1 MARRHHRAG
10 GALTGAL
17 LAGLLAACTSSSAQE
32 PAPVVSSAPTSRASA
47 PGPAAAA
54 AAQAVPVRDATGPAT
69 AVVRPPER
77 LEIPSLDIDMAVLP
91 VGVADDGTMS
101 IPPKATDV
109 GWYRFGSAP
118 DDAGSTVL
126 AAHVDSWVS
135 GIGPFARLRHVRDGA
150 RVVVTTSDGV
160 AHRYVVTSIEK
171 IPKSEA
177 PVGDWFDRTGRSR
190 LVLVTCGG
198 AWQPK
203 IRHYAENV
211 VVTADPTGG

>member
-1 MARRHHRAG
+1 MV
-10 GALTGAL
+10 
-17 LAGLLAACTSSSAQE
+17 
-32 PAPVVSSAPTSRASA
+32 PSAPAGPSA
-47 PGPAAAA
+47 GPTAPAIPVPAVPVPAVPVPAVPVQDATAPAAA
-54 AAQAVPVRDATGPAT
+54 P
-69 AVVRPPER
+69 VRPPER

-91 VGVADDGTMS
+91 VAVADDGTMA
-101 IPPKATDV
+101 IPPKATDA

-160 AHRYVVTSIEK
+160 THRYLVTSVEK
-171 IPKSEA
+171 VPKREA